1 MTAVIF
7 PDQFGDRTP
16 PPLTYSGIKAMIP
29 RSNQGQSTMP
39 ITLTSGTVK
48 TIIAGLF
55 ALVCTLIGAIYFSM
69 VGDIGTI
76 KKDMHE
82 LSTKVDTNHV
92 ELIKSI
98 GAVEKQAVAA
108 NSRLDG
114 ILQELQRQRR

>member
-1 MTAVIF
+1 
-7 PDQFGDRTP
+7 
-16 PPLTYSGIKAMIP
+16 
-29 RSNQGQSTMP
+29 MP
-39 ITLTSGTVK
+39 ISLTSGTVK